1 MKLNLSDFWS
11 LFSIPIPIEEYRF
24 CEDRRWRFDYA
35 WPRFKV
41 AVEVEGG
48 VWIKAVGGHNRPI
61 HFVKDMEKY
70 NRATFDGWKVF
81 RFTPQQF
88 KTGEAGEFLENYFK
102 NRLDQIIDFVHEA
115 NSPQEA

>member
-11 LFSIPIPIEEYRF
+11 LFSIPEPVEEYRF
-24 CEDRRWRFDYA
+24 CKDRKWRFDFA
-35 WPRFKV
+35 WPKFSI

-48 VWIKAVGGHNRPI
+48 IWGMPGGHNRPI
-61 HFVKDMEKY
+61 YFIKDIEKY

-88 KTGEAGEFLENYFK
+88 KSGEAGEFLETYFK
-102 NRLDQIIDFVHEA
+102 KILPLSGPDGG
-115 NSPQEA
+115 